1 VAGKANDIGRI
12 KMPKALDDLIASNL
26 SAYDL
31 PDRTRTI
38 VLNSLT
44 TSQKYLS
51 NLSSQE
57 DKLKELIAQKRAQ
70 VSQNVVELRALQVK
84 KADEIAAVQD
94 IGLLIQ
100 PRLVQ

>member
-1 VAGKANDIGRI
+1 
-12 KMPKALDDLIASNL
+12 MPKALDDLIASNL